1 VRRLL
6 PLVSAVVVVD
16 TMLYAALVPLLPHF
30 EHRYGLTKGGVGAL
44 AAAYAIGTF
53 AGGLPAGMVA
63 ARFGA
68 RRAVLGGLALM
79 SVASIGFAL
88 AGSFET
94 LFAARLVQGFG
105 SSLTWAGALAWL
117 TLSTP
122 RERRGTLMGSAMGAA
137 IVGALLGPVIGAVA
151 SLIGVRGTFAA
162 LAGLGVVLAAWALRI
177 APPPIESQPLRT
189 VLVALRDPAFG
200 AALWLMTIPAL
211 LFGALNVLVPLSL
224 SRHGFG
230 ALALGA
236 VWVSA
241 AAVEASVNPWIGR
254 VTDRRGFAF
263 PVRIAL
269 VGSFVVSLA
278 LAASEWPPV
287 VVPLVFAA
295 GLAFGGFYAPS
306 LTLLS
311 NSAERVGMAQGI
323 TFGVMN
329 SSWALGNA
337 IGPAAGGA
345 LAQATRDA
353 VPFVVGAVICV
364 LTFVGLRRLAD
375 PGAAVLA
382 DRLPG

>member
-79 SVASIGFAL
+79 SVASVGFAL

-122 RERRGTLMGSAMGAA
+122 RERRGTVMGSAMGAA

-151 SLIGVRGTFAA
+151 SLVGVRGTFAA

-177 APPPIESQPLRT
+177 APPPIESQPLRI

-241 AAVEASVNPWIGR
+241 AAVEASVNPLIGR

-278 LAASEWPPV
+278 LAASERPPV

-295 GLAFGGFYAPS
+295 GLTFGGFYAPS

-353 VPFVVGAVICV
+353 VPFLVGAVICV

-375 PGAAVLA
+375 PGDAVVA

>member
-1 VRRLL
+1 
-6 PLVSAVVVVD
+6 
-16 TMLYAALVPLLPHF
+16 MLYAALVPLLPHF

-68 RRAVLGGLALM
+68 RRAVLCGLALM
-79 SVASIGFAL
+79 SLASIGFAL
-88 AGSFET
+88 ADSFGT

-105 SSLTWAGALAWL
+105 SSLSWAGALAWL
-117 TLSTP
+117 TLSTS
-122 RERRGTLMGSAMGAA
+122 RERRGTVMGSAMAAA
-137 IVGALLGPVIGAVA
+137 IFGALLGPVIGAVA
-151 SLIGVRGTFAA
+151 SVVGVRGTFAA
-162 LAGLGVVLAAWALRI
+162 LAGLGAVLAVWALRI
-177 APPPIESQPLRT
+177 APTPVESQPLAT
-189 VLVALRDPAFG
+189 VFVAVRDPEFLT
-200 AALWLMTIPAL
+200 ALWLMTIPAL
-211 LFGALNVLVPLSL
+211 LFGALNVLVPLAL

-230 ALALGA
+230 AVALGA

-241 AAVEASVNPWIGR
+241 AAVEASINPFIGR

-269 VGSFVVSLA
+269 VGSFIVSLA
-278 LAASEWPPV
+278 LAATEWPPLL
-287 VVPLVFAA
+287 VPLVFAA
-295 GLAFGGFYAPS
+295 GLSFGGFYAPS

-323 TFGVMN
+323 TFGLMN

-353 VPFVVGAVICV
+353 MPFVVGAAICM
-364 LTFVGLRRLAD
+364 LTFLGLRRLAG
-375 PGAAVLA
+375 PGAAVVV

>member
-1 VRRLL
+1 VRRLF

-44 AAAYAIGTF
+44 AAAYAIGTL

-63 ARFGA
+63 SRFGA

-79 SVASIGFAL
+79 SLASLGFAF

-94 LFAARLVQGFG
+94 LFTARLIQGFG
-105 SSLTWAGALAWL
+105 SSLTWAGGLAWL

-122 RERRGTLMGSAMGAA
+122 SERRGAVMGSAMAAA
-137 IVGALLGPVIGAVA
+137 IFGALLGPVIGAAA
-151 SLIGVRGTFAA
+151 SVVGVRGTFSA
-162 LAGLGVVLAAWALRI
+162 LTGLGVVLGVWALRI
-177 APPPIESQPLRT
+177 DPTPVESQPLRT
-189 VLVALRDPAFG
+189 VLVAVRDREFLV
-200 AALWLMTIPAL
+200 ALWLMTIPAL

-230 ALALGA
+230 AVAIGA
-236 VWVSA
+236 VWISA
-241 AAVEASVNPWIGR
+241 AAVEASINPFLGR

-269 VGSFVVSLA
+269 VGSVLVSLA
-278 LAASEWPPV
+278 LAATEWPPLL
-287 VVPLVFAA
+287 VPLVFAA
-295 GLAFGGFYAPS
+295 GLSFGGFYAPS

-329 SSWALGNA
+329 ASWALGNA

-353 VPFVVGAVICV
+353 VPFVVGAAVCV
-364 LTFVGLRRLAD
+364 LTFAALRRLTH
-375 PGAAVLA
+375 PGAAVVV

>member
-1 VRRLL
+1 MRRLL

-122 RERRGTLMGSAMGAA
+122 RERRGAVMGSAMGAA
-137 IVGALLGPVIGAVA
+137 IVGALLGPVIGAAA
-151 SLIGVRGTFAA
+151 SLVGVRGTFAA

-177 APPPIESQPLRT
+177 APPPIESQPLRI

-241 AAVEASVNPWIGR
+241 AAVEASVNPLIGR

-278 LAASEWPPV
+278 LAASERPSV

-295 GLAFGGFYAPS
+295 GLTFGGFYAPS

-353 VPFVVGAVICV
+353 VPFLVGAVICV

-375 PGAAVLA
+375 PGDPVVA

>member
-1 VRRLL
+1 MRRLL

-79 SVASIGFAL
+79 SVASVGFAL

-295 GLAFGGFYAPS
+295 GLTFGGFYAPS

>member
-79 SVASIGFAL
+79 SVASVGFAL

-353 VPFVVGAVICV
+353 VPFAVGAVICV

>member
-53 AGGLPAGMVA
+53 AGGLPAGIVA

-122 RERRGTLMGSAMGAA
+122 RERRGAVMGSAMGAA

-151 SLIGVRGTFAA
+151 SLVGVRGTFAA
-162 LAGLGVVLAAWALRI
+162 LAGLGVVIAAWALRI
-177 APPPIESQPLRT
+177 APPPIESQPLRI

-241 AAVEASVNPWIGR
+241 AAVEASVNPLIGR

-278 LAASEWPPV
+278 LAASERPPV

-295 GLAFGGFYAPS
+295 GLTFGGFYAPS

-329 SSWALGNA
+329 SAWALGNA

-353 VPFVVGAVICV
+353 VPFVVGAAICV

-375 PGAAVLA
+375 SGDAVVA

>member
-79 SVASIGFAL
+79 SVASVGFAL

-295 GLAFGGFYAPS
+295 GLTFGGFYAPS

>member
-53 AGGLPAGMVA
+53 AGGLPAGIVA

-79 SVASIGFAL
+79 SVASVGFAL

-162 LAGLGVVLAAWALRI
+162 LAGLGVLLAAWALRI

-295 GLAFGGFYAPS
+295 GLTFGGFYAPS

>member
-68 RRAVLGGLALM
+68 RRAVLGGLALV

-122 RERRGTLMGSAMGAA
+122 RERRGTVMGSAMGAA

-151 SLIGVRGTFAA
+151 SLVGVRGTFAA

-177 APPPIESQPLRT
+177 APPPIESQPLRI

-241 AAVEASVNPWIGR
+241 AAVEASVNPLIGR
-254 VTDRRGFAF
+254 VTDRRGFAS

-278 LAASEWPPV
+278 LAASERPPV

-295 GLAFGGFYAPS
+295 GLTFGGFYAPS

-375 PGAAVLA
+375 PGDTIVA

>member
-1 VRRLL
+1 MRRLL

-53 AGGLPAGMVA
+53 AGGLPAGIVA

-79 SVASIGFAL
+79 SVASVGFAL

-162 LAGLGVVLAAWALRI
+162 LAGLGVVLAAWALQI

-295 GLAFGGFYAPS
+295 GLTFGGFYAPS